1 MIEAL
6 TSHQKRNNEQLD
18 YWLNRL
24 PNQNLPLIEAMR
36 YGLLLGGKR
45 ARPYL
50 VYITG
55 KMLGCSISD
64 LDTPASAIE
73 CIHAYS
79 LIHDD
84 LPAMDNDELR
94 RPGPGLPKQDPSVK
108 ISTCLVI
115 FLVLLA

>member
-6 TSHQKRNNEQLD
+6 SSFQHRNNEQLD
-18 YWLNRL
+18 LWLNRL

-55 KMLGCSISD
+55 QMLGC
-64 LDTPASAIE
+64 E
-73 CIHAYS
+73 
-79 LIHDD
+79 
-84 LPAMDNDELR
+84 
-94 RPGPGLPKQDPSVK
+94 
-108 ISTCLVI
+108 
-115 FLVLLA
+115 